1 MAAHVH
7 RKHADAPIAQS
18 RDRIDIAVDRDL
30 VCEAAVGRERGDLD
44 AAHHKGV
51 PGFVEHELADIEV
64 IIRGVRFELR
74 AAQLRAG
81 LVEHAQIVG
90 ILALVV
96 VVIIVAV
103 ALDIGRSVRP

>member
-30 VCEAAVGRERGDLD
+30 IGEAAVGRERGELA

-51 PGFVEHELADIEV
+51 PGFIDHELADIEV
-64 IIRGVRFELR
+64 IG
-74 AAQLRAG
+74 
-81 LVEHAQIVG
+81 
-90 ILALVV
+90 
-96 VVIIVAV
+96 
-103 ALDIGRSVRP
+103 